1 MSSLTLAIP
10 DHLADALTRE
20 ANRLG
25 MSLPDYAIRL
35 LTTAQPPTSEMR
47 TGAEIVAYW
56 QAEGL
61 IGTRT
66 DPTDS
71 PVLARQL
78 REQAQCRG
86 A

>member
-1 MSSLTLAIP
+1 MSLTLAIP
-10 DHLADALTRE
+10 DDLADALTKE

-35 LTTAQPPTSEMR
+35 LTTAHPPTGEMQ

-66 DPTDS
+66 DQTDS
-71 PVLARQL
+71 PILARQI
-78 REQAQCRG
+78 REQAQRRG